1 MDATA
6 DFADLRREVQRL
18 QAENARLS
26 RLLEL
31 RGQDTAA
38 SPEQLS
44 APVAAPGMVT
54 MASPVADKL
63 ALFADRFRARTDVYA
78 VRWENT
84 RLGTSGW
91 SPAVAGGWRKGMD
104 RRSAVHLPRTPQVV
118 AAHLVGDLFMGLY
131 PLLPKNTCQ
140 FVVADFDGATAMLDA
155 LAYVKA
161 ARAAAVPAALEISQS
176 GRGAHVW
183 IFFTDTLPAATARAV
198 GTTLLHEAMLLRGS
212 MDLRSYDRL
221 FPNQDVLPDGGFGN
235 LIAAPL
241 YGRRRKEG
249 LTTFLDL
256 GTLEP
261 HEDQWAFLSTLDR
274 LSPGD
279 AERLARNAKRSTTG
293 TDVAMISR
301 SAATRVHPA
310 LPPVV
315 HAELGAGL
323 SIETAQLTPA
333 ALATFK
339 HTAAMANPKFYELQR
354 LRKSTWDTPRFI
366 RGYDLTLDDRL
377 ILPRGLRHTVASIVD
392 RAGSR
397 LVVADVRNSG
407 QEIDVAF
414 AAELTT
420 KQSAA
425 VGALLAHDDGLLVAP
440 PGSGKTVMGCAVI
453 AERGT
458 STLILVDRKALADQW
473 RMRVEQFLGIKPGQL
488 GGGRR
493 KLTGTVDIALLP
505 SLARRDDIATLTREY
520 GHVLVDECHHLGA
533 AAYEHSV
540 KAIAAQ
546 FWLGLTATPT
556 RRDGLGQL
564 VTWQLGPVRHTM
576 TDEEQGTLAAAIH
589 GEAGPRRLLFLHDT
603 EFKAGDVDLDAPG
616 ALAEVHRRLALDE
629 ARNTLIANDVAA
641 ALTRGRNCLVLT
653 RRVAHVEALTAMLSE
668 RGHQALVLQG
678 AMSTTNRRAVVE
690 RLDNAKSG
698 DGLLVIGTTPFI
710 GEGFDA
716 PALDTLFLAGPIS
729 YDGLLVQCAGRV
741 IRSAPGKDV
750 AEVHD
755 YHDQATPILAASL
768 QRRMPGYRTL
778 GFTPA

>member
-1 MDATA
+1 M
-6 DFADLRREVQRL
+6 
-18 QAENARLS
+18 
-26 RLLEL
+26 
-31 RGQDTAA
+31 
-38 SPEQLS
+38 
-44 APVAAPGMVT
+44 
-54 MASPVADKL
+54 
-63 ALFADRFRARTDVYA
+63 
-78 VRWENT
+78 
-84 RLGTSGW
+84 
-91 SPAVAGGWRKGMD
+91 
-104 RRSAVHLPRTPQVV
+104 
-118 AAHLVGDLFMGLY
+118 
-131 PLLPKNTCQ
+131 
-140 FVVADFDGATAMLDA
+140 
-155 LAYVKA
+155 
-161 ARAAAVPAALEISQS
+161 PAALEISQS

-183 IFFTDTLPAATARAV
+183 IFFTDVVPAVTARAV
-198 GTTLLHEAMLLRGS
+198 GTALLHEAMVLRGL

-241 YGRRRKEG
+241 HGRRRKGG

-261 HEDQWAFLSTLDR
+261 YEDQWAFLSTLDR

-279 AERLARNAKRSTTG
+279 AERVAGKAKRSATG
-293 TDVAMISR
+293 ADVAAISR

-310 LPPVV
+310 LPRVV
-315 HAELGAGL
+315 HAEVGAGL
-323 SIETAQLTPA
+323 SISTAELTPA

-339 HTAAMANPKFYELQR
+339 HAAAMANPKFYELQR

-366 RGYDLTLDDRL
+366 RGYDVTLHDRL
-377 ILPRGLRHTVASIVD
+377 VLPRGLRHTIVAIVEQ
-392 RAGSR
+392 AGSR
-397 LVVADVRNSG
+397 LAVTDVRNPG

-414 AAELTT
+414 TAELTT
-420 KQSAA
+420 RQSTA
-425 VGALLAHDDGLLVAP
+425 VGALLAHDDGMLVAP

-473 RMRVEQFLGIKPGQL
+473 RTRIEQFLGTRPGQL

-505 SLARRDDIATLTREY
+505 SLARRDDIAALTQGY
-520 GHVLVDECHHLGA
+520 GHVIVDECHHLGA

-540 KAIAAQ
+540 KRIAAQ

-564 VTWQLGPVRHTM
+564 VAWQLGPVRHTM
-576 TDEEQGTLAAAIH
+576 TDEEPGTLAAAMH
-589 GEAGPRRLLFLHDT
+589 ADAGPRRVLLLHDT
-603 EFKAGDVDLDAPG
+603 SFHPGDVDLDAPG
-616 ALAEVHRRLALDE
+616 ALAEVHRRLAIDE
-629 ARNTLIANDVAA
+629 ARNKRIADDVSA
-641 ALTRGRNCLVLT
+641 ALKRGRNCLVLT
-653 RRVAHVEALTAMLSE
+653 RRVAHVEALAAMLAT

-678 AMSTTNRRAVVE
+678 AMSTINRRAVVD
-690 RLDNAKSG
+690 RLDTAKAG

-741 IRSAPGKDV
+741 IRAAPGKEI

-755 YHDQATPILAASL
+755 YHDPATPILAISL

-778 GFTPA
+778 GFTTG